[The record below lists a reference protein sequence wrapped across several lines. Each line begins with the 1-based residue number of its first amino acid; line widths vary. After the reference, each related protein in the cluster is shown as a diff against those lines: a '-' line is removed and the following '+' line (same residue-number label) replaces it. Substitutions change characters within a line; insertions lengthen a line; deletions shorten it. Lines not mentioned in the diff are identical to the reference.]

1 MPLCYREAGR
11 AFTRNKNQSRGLR
24 VLALCG
30 TYVPHGILQTIT
42 GKVVYYSQQA
52 FFLKLVTHHHGLLVE
67 ALVGVVAPGAPRRA
81 RRLEADALHVE
92 GADGREAHGARQ
104 AQQEHAHGEQ
114 LLGVEGA

>member
-1 MPLCYREAGR
+1 MWYVC
-11 AFTRNKNQSRGLR
+11 TSRYNANYHR
-24 VLALCG
+24 
-30 TYVPHGILQTIT
+30 Q
-42 GKVVYYSQQA
+42 VVYYTQYSQQA